1 MNKSMV
7 AIGIIFI
14 ISGILLGA
22 FGSHS
27 LKQVVSSVKLASFE
41 TGVRYQLFQG
51 LGLIVIGLQQ
61 TLKVPLKS
69 FLRLNTLG
77 TILFSCSI
85 YLLTFSEYI
94 SLPNYL
100 IGPLTPIGG
109 SMMIL
114 AWSILLIKVLRKTE

>member
-27 LKQVVSSVKLASFE
+27 LKQVVSSAKLASFE

-61 TLKVPLKS
+61 LLKVH
-69 FLRLNTLG
+69 
-77 TILFSCSI
+77 
-85 YLLTFSEYI
+85 
-94 SLPNYL
+94 
-100 IGPLTPIGG
+100 
-109 SMMIL
+109 
-114 AWSILLIKVLRKTE
+114 